1 MKILGKKIKKDA
13 LWKVIVVVS
22 SLLLILS
29 SLAPLFIR

>member
-1 MKILGKKIKKDA
+1 MKILGKKIKRDSI
-13 LWKVIVVVS
+13 WKIVVVVS